1 MSGTGEGI
9 PDVVGVVP
17 LDFGAIAYVAR
28 VIRCGDRLAVVVAP
42 EFIRNWGLKEG
53 EWVMVRLD
61 HIGPLDEKE
70 WMRSLEMLRG
80 LGGSVA
86 LRSSPV

>member
-1 MSGTGEGI
+1 MAMGEGI

-17 LDFGAIAYVAR
+17 LDSGRVGYTAR
-28 VIRCGDRLAVVVAP
+28 AIRCGDRLAVVVAP

-61 HIGPLDEKE
+61 YIGPLDEKE

-80 LGGSVA
+80 RRGDV
-86 LRSSPV
+86 